1 MRHRKAGYKL
11 GRTSSHRKA
20 TLRNLAVAL
29 FEHGQIVTTEQK
41 AKALQPFVEKI
52 VTIAKRGDVHS
63 RRLIT
68 KKLGYDRRAFS
79 WLYMAKDATDDERDA
94 VQQLRDRAEQFFD
107 VPESESVERNRYG
120 ELRKAPNIVKHIVEN
135 VAPRFEDRAGGYTR
149 IIKLGRRRIGDAAE
163 HCLIQFVGAEDGP
176 EIGGN
181 PSRRRRKADRRTAYA
196 AELRKGWAGGAA
208 ATSGVEA
215 ANPAAEEA
223 AAASDATVAD
233 SAVAEA
239 DVDRSTTPESAADA
253 GDEAASNDGNAD
265 KQ

>member
-52 VTIAKRGDVHS
+52 VTKAKRGDLHS
-63 RRLIT
+63 RRLVAAM
-68 KKLGYDRRAFS
+68 LGYDRRAFS
-79 WLYMAKDATDDERDA
+79 WLYLAKDATSEEQES
-94 VQQLRDRAEQFFD
+94 VQQLRERAEQFFN
-107 VPESESVERNRYG
+107 VPASNEVERNRYG
-120 ELRKAPNIVKHIVEN
+120 ELRKAPRIVRHIFEN
-135 VAPRFEDRAGGYTR
+135 VAPRFDDRPGGYTR
-149 IIKLGRRRIGDAAE
+149 IIKLGKRRIGDGAE

-196 AELRKGWAGGAA
+196 AELRRGWAGG
-208 ATSGVEA
+208 GQK
-215 ANPAAEEA
+215 AETT
-223 AAASDATVAD
+223 ASDAAPA
-233 SAVAEA
+233 SSE
-239 DVDRSTTPESAADA
+239 ESAPDTDAPNTESKAD
-253 GDEAASNDGNAD
+253 
-265 KQ
+265 